1 MGLRQERGKSV
12 NKRDNHFHPTIKF
25 PAEISENQKNHFS
38 RYHGFQQEK
47 IRKKFHLEYQ
57 NLLEADRDFP
67 ITHFASCHPPGV
79 KYGSL
84 KASNKIA

>member
-25 PAEISENQKNHFS
+25 TAEISENQPNHFS

-47 IRKKFHLEYQ
+47 IRKKFHLGYQ
-57 NLLEADRDFP
+57 NSLEADRDFP
-67 ITHFASCHPPGV
+67 NYALRLVPPTGR
-79 KYGSL
+79 
-84 KASNKIA
+84 KIWFIKGKQ